1 MQSERFTGIGKLIKE
16 LKDAG
21 VIKETDEQL
30 NVLFD
35 DWGESKLLFK
45 GNYLWKYKKVWHL
58 KNSMI

>member
-1 MQSERFTGIGKLIKE
+1 MQAERFTEIEKLIKE

-45 GNYLWKYKKVWHL
+45 GNYL
-58 KNSMI
+58 